1 MTTENFYF
9 IAWPKGDRS
18 SITVIDL
25 AHSVDYE
32 REDWATVNDL
42 NFSTPDEAITYA
54 RGLAEKFGLR
64 YELFESRYNQDL
76 NEEPIQVQSIAPSI
90 ESGHGGVDL
99 DREIEVK
106 VKLTVRE
113 LLALLGDYS
122 VTNMKLSVRQ
132 DEDLTSALTKIRN
145 ALPDIHYEDD
155 LEQVIGLFL

>member
-9 IAWPKGDRS
+9 IAYPKGDRS

-54 RGLAEKFGLR
+54 RGLAEKYGLR

-76 NEEPIQVQSIAPSI
+76 NEEPTQALYKAPSI
-90 ESGHGGVDL
+90 ESGYSVLDL
-99 DREIEVK
+99 DREIA
-106 VKLTVRE
+106 VKLTVRD
-113 LLALLGDYS
+113 LLAISGDFS
-122 VTNMKLSVRQ
+122 VTNARLLGRQ
-132 DEDLTSALTKIRN
+132 DEDLITALTKIRN

-155 LEQVIGLFL
+155 QDQETELFL